1 MAFLYPPARSLSNG
15 KFGKPFEVTA
25 FISVAR
31 DAGDV
36 LHWSRP
42 HESCRPALRERKM
55 RKIIIIGI
63 IFVALLLI
71 GTFGYMLLE
80 NTGFW
85 MGLYLTII
93 TVFTVGYGDIVPVHD
108 SGRIFTVFL
117 VITSVSFVFYVFS
130 KITETM
136 IEGELRGLY
145 KRRKMHRQISR
156 LKEHYI
162 ICGFGR
168 IGKEICRILQEYKRP
183 FVVIEKDPVEI
194 KNLEE
199 LQYLHLQGDA
209 SDDEVLLGAGIGQA
223 RGLVSVVASDADN
236 LYITL
241 TARGLSPQMF
251 IMARSSGTAGAQIKL
266 KRAGATRVISPYSIG
281 ARRMAHLIVRPTVTD
296 FIDLTMRAGELD
308 LIMEELLVSPDSRLV
323 DKNLIDSEIR
333 KKYDVIVVAI
343 KRQDGS
349 MLFNPRPDTIILAG
363 DILIVLGASEH
374 IAGLGREM

>member
-1 MAFLYPPARSLSNG
+1 M
-15 KFGKPFEVTA
+15 
-25 FISVAR
+25 
-31 DAGDV
+31 
-36 LHWSRP
+36 
-42 HESCRPALRERKM
+42 
-55 RKIIIIGI
+55 
-63 IFVALLLI
+63 
-71 GTFGYMLLE
+71 
-80 NTGFW
+80 
-85 MGLYLTII
+85 
-93 TVFTVGYGDIVPVHD
+93 
-108 SGRIFTVFL
+108 
-117 VITSVSFVFYVFS
+117 
-130 KITETM
+130 
-136 IEGELRGLY
+136 
-145 KRRKMHRQISR
+145 
-156 LKEHYI
+156 
-162 ICGFGR
+162 
-168 IGKEICRILQEYKRP
+168 
-183 FVVIEKDPVEI
+183 
-194 KNLEE
+194 
-199 LQYLHLQGDA
+199 QYLHLQGDA
-209 SDDEVLLGAGIGQA
+209 SDDEVLFGAGIGQA

-363 DILIVLGASEH
+363 DILIVLGASEQ